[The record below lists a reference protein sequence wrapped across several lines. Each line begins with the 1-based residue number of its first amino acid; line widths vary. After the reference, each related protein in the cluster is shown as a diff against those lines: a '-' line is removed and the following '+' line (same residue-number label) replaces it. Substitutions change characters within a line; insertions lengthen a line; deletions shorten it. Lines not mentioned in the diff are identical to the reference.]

1 MSDIIE
7 APEGAQAVSPGRFG
21 LDASAYGRSY
31 GWVFEPGLAELSTA
45 TMTRARYAQM
55 VHPEDTRGIA
65 VLAHRETYTRRDGS
79 RGYKTVNAGSDGSEL
94 RKCVDVLEPFS
105 MTMSVFRKDPR
116 DPDAHRTRP
125 CKATW
130 NLAGLGACWLDLDY
144 YKRVAW
150 RGRPP
155 EEVASAVLERCEELG
170 WPMPSFIL
178 ASGQGL
184 LVVWLHSRQ
193 SPSAL
198 PAWRAI
204 QKRLAAEFDDFGP
217 DIKAL
222 VPTAAFKLPGVK
234 NEKNGLPARIVW
246 PSYFGYVWRHRFDK
260 LREQVLPYT
269 PAQVAEHR
277 KAKARERAAR
287 AEKRAARKAAGIVL
301 APPKLTYETFAR
313 AVHRDLTRLFE
324 RRFQGRPVPR
334 GDRDTWLFTLV
345 KAAAWLMTPAELEAE
360 VDRLAPLCGLSLR
373 AARGFTKSAVRKAK
387 RAATGAMDPRGGG
400 KVSDPRYKLNPR
412 KIVGDLGVTVAEM
425 RDEDLDLRV
434 LFSDAVK
441 REREAKRSQD
451 RRDAA
456 GARSRTA
463 AQAERL
469 ALGQRALEKRAAGMT
484 VTAIAAEEGVSV
496 AQVEKAQREA
506 RQVAAIGKPAAKAK
520 PGRPRKP
527 SARKGFD
534 EATAAP
540 ARARAENPYG
550 STGSIDAYAGDDA
563 AAGAVVA
570 SQGEAYDGVVRS
582 IAPHCDDTDAR
593 RAPHGPA
600 GVIVSDDAYVD
611 VPDFLRHLLPG
622 AAA

>member
-7 APEGAQAVSPGRFG
+7 APEGALPAFPGRSG
-21 LDASAYGRSY
+21 MDAGARGRSY

-45 TMTRARYAQM
+45 NMTRHAYAQM
-55 VHPEDTRGIA
+55 VHPVDTRGVA

-79 RGYKTVNAGSDGSEL
+79 RGYKTANAGSDGSEL
-94 RKCVDVLEPFS
+94 RKAVDVLEPFS

-116 DPDAHRTRP
+116 DPDAHRLSP

-155 EEVASAVLERCEELG
+155 EEVAAAVLERCEDLG

-198 PAWRAI
+198 TVWRAI
-204 QKRLAAEFDDFGP
+204 QKRLLAKFDDFGP
-217 DIKAL
+217 DSKAA
-222 VPTAAFKLPGVK
+222 VPTAAFKLPGVR
-234 NEKNGLPARIVW
+234 NEKSGLPARIVW
-246 PSYFGYVWRHRFDK
+246 PASFGLVWRHRFDE
-260 LREQVLPYT
+260 LRAQVLPYT
-269 PAQVAEHR
+269 PAQVAEHC
-277 KAKARERAAR
+277 KAQARERAAR
-287 AEKRAARKAAGIVL
+287 AEKRAARKAAGIV
-301 APPKLTYETFAR
+301 APPPKLTYVTFAR

-345 KAAAWLMTPAELEAE
+345 KVAAWFMSPAELEAE

-373 AARGFTKSAVRKAK
+373 AARGFSKSAVRKAR
-387 RAATGAMDPRGGG
+387 RAASGAMDPRGGG
-400 KVSDPRYKLNPR
+400 KVSDPRYKLNPG
-412 KIVGDLGVTVAEM
+412 KIVGELGVTVAEM

-434 LFSDAVK
+434 LLSEGVR

-451 RRDAA
+451 RREAS
-456 GARSRTA
+456 GAKPRTA

-469 ALGQRALEKRAAGMT
+469 ALGQRALEKRAAGIT
-484 VTAIAAEEGVSV
+484 VAAIAAEEGVSV
-496 AQVEKAQREA
+496 AQIEKATREA
-506 RQVAAIGKPAAKAK
+506 RQIAAIGKPAAKAK

-527 SARKGFD
+527 SARQGFD
-534 EATAAP
+534 KATAAP
-540 ARARAENPYG
+540 ARARTENPYG
-550 STGSIDAYAGDDA
+550 STGSIYAYAGDNA
-563 AAGAVVA
+563 AAGAVVVSQDEGYA
-570 SQGEAYDGVVRS
+570 SHVRS
-582 IAPHCDDTDAR
+582 FAPHCDDTAR
-593 RAPHGPA
+593 RAPHGPT
-600 GVIVSDDAYVD
+600 GVFVSEGGDI
-611 VPDFLRHLLPG
+611 PDFLRRLIPG
-622 AAA
+622 ASA